1 MSKNRKLLLIVVLIL
16 CSFILYYG
24 SKYTYTSYE
33 SSVDAEVNSKVA
45 GINVSINGQNI
56 VKKNLDSVKLD
67 NITLTSTH
75 TREGKIS
82 PGSTGTFAITLDPT
96 GSEVAFRYDFELID
110 KSTDSNKLLTFDG
123 FSSDNG
129 NLIKTASNTY
139 TGIITLDDINNKKV
153 INITGSFTFNDDDI
167 PAITEDNGNLDDF
180 FEIKFHAIQYNG
192 EEIIPYNG

>member
-1 MSKNRKLLLIVVLIL
+1 MSKNRKLFLIVVLIL

-123 FSSDNG
+123 FSYEIRNFD
-129 NLIKTASNTY
+129 TME
-139 TGIITLDDINNKKV
+139 
-153 INITGSFTFNDDDI
+153 
-167 PAITEDNGNLDDF
+167 TE
-180 FEIKFHAIQYNG
+180 Q
-192 EEIIPYNG
+192 

>member
-1 MSKNRKLLLIVVLIL
+1 MSKKRKLFLVIVLIL
-16 CSFILYYG
+16 CSFVLYYG

-45 GINVSINGQNI
+45 GISVSINGQNI
-56 VKKNLDSVKLD
+56 VKEKLDSVKLD

-110 KSTDSNKLLTFDG
+110 KSTDNSKLLTFDG
-123 FSSDNG
+123 FTSDNG

-139 TGIITLDDINNKKV
+139 TGIITLDDINNNKV
-153 INITGSFTFNDDDI
+153 INITGSFTFNNDDI

-192 EEIIPYNG
+192 EEITPYNG

>member
-1 MSKNRKLLLIVVLIL
+1 MSKKRKLFLVIVLIL
-16 CSFILYYG
+16 CSFVLYYG

-110 KSTDSNKLLTFDG
+110 KSTDNSKLLTFDG
-123 FSSDNG
+123 FTSDNG

-139 TGIITLDDINNKKV
+139 TGIITLDDINSNKV

>member
-56 VKKNLDSVKLD
+56 VKKNLDSIKLD

>member
-1 MSKNRKLLLIVVLIL
+1 MSKNRKLFLIVVLIL
-16 CSFILYYG
+16 WSFILYYG

>member
-1 MSKNRKLLLIVVLIL
+1 MSKKRKLFLVIVLIL
-16 CSFILYYG
+16 CSFVLYYG

-56 VKKNLDSVKLD
+56 VKEKLDSVKLD

-110 KSTDSNKLLTFDG
+110 KSTDNSKLLTFDG
-123 FSSDNG
+123 FTSDNG

-139 TGIITLDDINNKKV
+139 TGIITLDDINNNKV
-153 INITGSFTFNDDDI
+153 INITGSFTFNNDDI

-192 EEIIPYNG
+192 EEITPYNG

>member
-1 MSKNRKLLLIVVLIL
+1 MSKKRKLFLVIVLIL
-16 CSFILYYG
+16 CSFVLYYG

-45 GINVSINGQNI
+45 GISVSINGQNI
-56 VKKNLDSVKLD
+56 VKEKLDSVKLD

-110 KSTDSNKLLTFDG
+110 KSTDNSKLLTFDG
-123 FSSDNG
+123 FTSDNG

-139 TGIITLDDINNKKV
+139 TGIITLDDINNNKV
-153 INITGSFTFNDDDI
+153 INITGSFTFNNDDI